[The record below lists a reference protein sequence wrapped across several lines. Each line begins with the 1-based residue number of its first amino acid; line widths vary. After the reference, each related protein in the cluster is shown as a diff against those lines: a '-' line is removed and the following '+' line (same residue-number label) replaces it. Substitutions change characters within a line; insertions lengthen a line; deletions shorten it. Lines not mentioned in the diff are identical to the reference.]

1 MEKPE
6 TISVRV
12 AGRLYKLRSTLDK
25 GTIDRAVGYINRRL
39 QEVHAISA
47 SMDSETAAIAVALS
61 LAGELVQAQDDNLR
75 LHKALHE
82 ANEQSN

>member
-25 GTIDRAVGYINRRL
+25 RTIDRAVGYINRRL